1 MKKKN
6 SFLQKMDER
15 NKEVAMKVMTV
26 MYLLT
31 ILALQGVI
39 IYRQLALGQD
49 IRDFEDFAI
58 IMTVN
63 TIFLVSALLYFGA
76 IPIKKIKIKFL
87 LGIYLL
93 MVVIGS
99 LFTFVKYNVILDQ
112 GLTVQQLLD
121 KLIIIFTIIGLL
133 ILFFILF
140 FYLGKRR
147 LDKELED

>member
-6 SFLQKMDER
+6 SFLLM
-15 NKEVAMKVMTV
+15 
-26 MYLLT
+26 
-31 ILALQGVI
+31 
-39 IYRQLALGQD
+39 
-49 IRDFEDFAI
+49 
-58 IMTVN
+58 
-63 TIFLVSALLYFGA
+63 LV
-76 IPIKKIKIKFL
+76 
-87 LGIYLL
+87 
-93 MVVIGS
+93 VGS

>member
-6 SFLQKMDER
+6 SFLLM
-15 NKEVAMKVMTV
+15 
-26 MYLLT
+26 
-31 ILALQGVI
+31 
-39 IYRQLALGQD
+39 
-49 IRDFEDFAI
+49 
-58 IMTVN
+58 
-63 TIFLVSALLYFGA
+63 LV
-76 IPIKKIKIKFL
+76 
-87 LGIYLL
+87 
-93 MVVIGS
+93 VGS
-99 LFTFVKYNVILDQ
+99 LFTFVKHNVILDQ